1 MGSILVKM
9 TPTTGLL
16 GRLLHAGPHQLS
28 NFYNKLTFPN
38 CFTSINRYRGKIRI
52 FHLSRERISGTV
64 CKEKFIKEKNKGF
77 GL

>member
-64 CKEKFIKEKNKGF
+64 CEEKFIKEKNKGF